1 MYLDPNHRFYERRFL
16 GAHYARRSRLH
27 PDEAAVLAR
36 YGGDIRGA
44 RILDLGVGGGRTTP
58 FLYELGSDYVGVDYS
73 REMIERCRRRYPAV
87 NFEVLDARD
96 LSSFSAAR
104 FDFVLFSNNGIDA
117 VDHQGRLDVLKEVRR
132 VLSDAGLFVFSSHNR
147 NFPIPKP
154 WEMSH
159 LAVNP
164 LRSPLGFGKRVAS
177 YPVGIFNY
185 LRHAG
190 RHEARDEYC
199 ISIDSAY
206 LYSLIHYRIAVA
218 AQKRQLERAG
228 FEGVEAAGAD
238 GRRLSP
244 GESETVGDPWIQYI
258 CRPKAIRAE

>member
-1 MYLDPNHRFYERRFL
+1 
-16 GAHYARRSRLH
+16 
-27 PDEAAVLAR
+27 
-36 YGGDIRGA
+36 
-44 RILDLGVGGGRTTP
+44 
-58 FLYELGSDYVGVDYS
+58 
-73 REMIERCRRRYPAV
+73 MIERCRRRYPAV

-117 VDHQGRLDVLKEVRR
+117 VDHQGRLDALKEVRR
-132 VLSDAGLFVFSSHNR
+132 VPSDAGLFVFSSHNR

-154 WEMSH
+154 WGMSYS
-159 LAVNP
+159 AVNP
-164 LRSPLGFGKRVAS
+164 LRSPLGFGKTGLRPTPSAFSTICGMRAGTRRGTNTAS
-177 YPVGIFNY
+177 
-185 LRHAG
+185 R
-190 RHEARDEYC
+190 
-199 ISIDSAY
+199 SISAY

-244 GESETVGDPWIQYI
+244 GEFETVGDPWIQYI